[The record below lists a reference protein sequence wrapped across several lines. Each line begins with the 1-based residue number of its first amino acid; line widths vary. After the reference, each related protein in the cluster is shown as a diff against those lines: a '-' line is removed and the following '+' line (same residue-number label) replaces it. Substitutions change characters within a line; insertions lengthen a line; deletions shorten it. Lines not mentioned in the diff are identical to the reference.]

1 MEQQT
6 PPLTLKSNLW
16 ASIEKLM
23 LAQWGKPN
31 VSRLAREAGLGHGTA
46 IRLQHDDGV
55 TSIGLDKVER
65 IARVFGVDP
74 WKLLDPAFDPDD
86 QVQSISAQGR
96 ELALTLDRISDPV
109 AKAKFYAMC
118 VQFLEFSNLP
128 LQQTQSTGGAPK

>member
-6 PPLTLKSNLW
+6 TPLTLKSNLW

-86 QVQSISAQGR
+86 QAQSLSAQGR

-118 VQFLEFSNLP
+118 VQFLEFSNPP